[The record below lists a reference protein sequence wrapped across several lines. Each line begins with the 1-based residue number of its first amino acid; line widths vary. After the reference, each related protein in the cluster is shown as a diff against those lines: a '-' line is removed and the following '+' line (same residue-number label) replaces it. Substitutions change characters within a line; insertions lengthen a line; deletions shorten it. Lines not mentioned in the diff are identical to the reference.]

1 MCQVERISQ
10 SEYNGTKKR
19 IAPDLFANLGFI
31 DKLKK
36 RFYRQTKKIICMV
49 KKRYSPRQ
57 RVSISK
63 GVYYVTFNPEQLRW
77 KGKRKHLIHSE
88 LKIVHSSSHT
98 CTRVCIALFY
108 VLQYSDVG
116 EMI

>member
-1 MCQVERISQ
+1 
-10 SEYNGTKKR
+10 
-19 IAPDLFANLGFI
+19 
-31 DKLKK
+31 
-36 RFYRQTKKIICMV
+36 MV

-63 GVYYVTFNPEQLRW
+63 GVYYVTFNSEQLRW
-77 KGKRKHLIHSE
+77 KGKRKHPIHSE

-98 CTRVCIALFY
+98 CTRVCIALFN